1 MIRTIPDLTAF
12 LTYFKAD
19 HGTEWAFHQFWTPP
33 ASNQFIVWIDMGDTP
48 MAADN
53 VAYFSQPGFAIELYS
68 KKDRAFEIEAA
79 LADALTKTGTY
90 FRRLPAEYLES
101 EGVWLTPFY
110 I

>member
-1 MIRTIPDLTAF
+1 
-12 LTYFKAD
+12 
-19 HGTEWAFHQFWTPP
+19 
-33 ASNQFIVWIDMGDTP
+33 
-48 MAADN
+48 
-53 VAYFSQPGFAIELYS
+53 LYS